1 MGVSIVLRCWT
12 WERVDFCM
20 EYGRQFSGH
29 GMLTLGCLDMVASSV
44 KTDSKGVIIEMD
56 NWLGFWG
63 DSKVK
68 RLVVWGNKC
77 TWIIDASVAFNHN
90 NDRNTWQGC
99 QQPGIL
105 LMAAT
110 KGSEQYC
117 LMSWASESLWCSRL
131 DVKHVKAGKRA
142 NEMEEDEAYSPFRP
156 NALCYE
162 KLSVVETT

>member
-1 MGVSIVLRCWT
+1 MRWESPQYCT

-29 GMLTLGCLDMVASSV
+29 GMLTLGCLDMAASSV
-44 KTDSKGVIIEMD
+44 KTGSKGVIIEMD

-68 RLVVWGNKC
+68 RLVVWGNRC
-77 TWIIDASVAFNHN
+77 TWIIDRSVAFNHN

-117 LMSWASESLWCSRL
+117 LMSWVSESLWCSRL
-131 DVKHVKAGKRA
+131 DVKHVKAGKRPD
-142 NEMEEDEAYSPFRP
+142 EMEEDDAYSPFRP